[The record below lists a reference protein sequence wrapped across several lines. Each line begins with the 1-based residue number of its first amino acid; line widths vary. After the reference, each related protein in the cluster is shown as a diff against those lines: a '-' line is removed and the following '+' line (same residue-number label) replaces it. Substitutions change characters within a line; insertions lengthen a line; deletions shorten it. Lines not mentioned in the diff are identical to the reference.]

1 MKNAL
6 NTERLSPMRALGRL
20 AAGVMLALLAATAGA
35 QQWPTKSVRLVV
47 PFPAGGATD
56 ILGRIVAAEMS
67 QAFGQSFVVDNRGG
81 AGGNIGAAEVA
92 KSAPDGY
99 TIMMGTPGTQSMNQ
113 FLYSSMPYDTE
124 HDFAPVS
131 YVAMVPN
138 VLAVSPSLGVKN
150 VKELIDLARAKPGT
164 VNVAFPGN
172 GTSGHMAAELFKSMA
187 KVELQMVPYK
197 GSAPL
202 IQDMLGGR
210 IQMAIDNLP
219 PYMPHIQSGKLVAI
233 AIGTKE
239 PFAGLPGVPT
249 IGATVQG
256 FEASSWFVIM
266 APAKTPDAIVR
277 NLSAEIDKS
286 LKRPAMQ
293 DKLKT
298 LGAVPVGGTPEQLG
312 AFLAAET
319 KKWREVIKASGAKLE

>member
-1 MKNAL
+1 MNAKMAGK
-6 NTERLSPMRALGRL
+6 LSPLRHWMRVVV
-20 AAGVMLALLAATAGA
+20 GVTFALLAATAGA

-67 QAFGQSFVVDNRGG
+67 QAYGQSFVVDNRGG

-99 TIMMGTPGTQSMNQ
+99 TILMGTPGTQSMNQ

-124 HDFAPVS
+124 RDFAPVS

-150 VKELIDLARAKPGT
+150 VKELIDLARAKPGS

-172 GTSGHMAAELFKSMA
+172 GTSGHMAAELFKSMT

-219 PYMPHIQSGKLVAI
+219 PYMPHIQSGKLLAI
-233 AIGTKE
+233 AIGTKD

-266 APAKTPDAIVR
+266 APAKTPEAIVR

-286 LKRPAMQ
+286 LKRPAVL

-319 KKWREVIKASGAKLE
+319 KKWREVIKTSGAKLE

>member
-1 MKNAL
+1 MNRMSAG
-6 NTERLSPMRALGRL
+6 TLSPMRGLVRL
-20 AAGVMLALLAATAGA
+20 VAGVMLALLAATAGA

-67 QAFGQSFVVDNRGG
+67 QAYGQSFVADNRGG

-99 TIMMGTPGTQSMNQ
+99 TILMGTPGTQSMNQ

-219 PYMPHIQSGKLVAI
+219 PYMPHIQSGKLLAL
-233 AIGTKE
+233 AIGTKD

-266 APAKTPDAIVR
+266 APAKTPEAIVR
-277 NLSAEIDKS
+277 SLSSEIDKS
-286 LKRPAMQ
+286 LKRPAML

-298 LGAVPVGGTPEQLG
+298 LGAVAVGGTPEQLG
-312 AFLAAET
+312 AFLVAET